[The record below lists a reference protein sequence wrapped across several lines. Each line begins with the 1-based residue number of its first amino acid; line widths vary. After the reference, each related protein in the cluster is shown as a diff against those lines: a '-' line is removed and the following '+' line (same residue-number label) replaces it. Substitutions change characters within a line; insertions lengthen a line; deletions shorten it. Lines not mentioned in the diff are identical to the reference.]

1 MMKLFGRIF
10 FFCINQRYVLFSN
23 YLLIIL
29 SFLVMILVSICF
41 LFVQEINVMLI
52 CCCLRIFS
60 GYSLHFKKFWWLFT
74 FNKNSCLFYH
84 YVLIQKKFVQ
94 EFVLEDD
101 FANEAFGPLDC
112 VPGLDTPFIASFF
125 VPNAQLLLMLLFLVQ
140 RDPLLLFFF
149 LV

>member
-1 MMKLFGRIF
+1 
-10 FFCINQRYVLFSN
+10 
-23 YLLIIL
+23 
-29 SFLVMILVSICF
+29 
-41 LFVQEINVMLI
+41 
-52 CCCLRIFS
+52 
-60 GYSLHFKKFWWLFT
+60 
-74 FNKNSCLFYH
+74 
-84 YVLIQKKFVQ
+84 VQ

-112 VPGLDTPFIASFF
+112 VPSLDTPSIASFF